1 MQQDNDPDSRYQKRI
16 GGGMIAVAWLALLGL
31 LVPFFSEILDRQYN
45 PNQRV
50 ESVVSGEGVSEVVL
64 KRNQYGHY
72 VADGRINGEPV
83 VFLLD
88 TGATDVALSKM
99 LADRLGL
106 KRGPPSSSQTA
117 NGVVTSWMARLDNVS
132 LGEITLHNVR
142 ASILPDMG
150 FDGQEVLLGMS
161 FLKQLEMVQRGDTLR
176 LRRLERNWE
185 EETYGAAR

>member
-1 MQQDNDPDSRYQKRI
+1 MQQDNDPDSRFQKRM

-45 PNQRV
+45 PNQQV
-50 ESVVSGEGVSEVVL
+50 ELAVSSEGVSKVVL

-72 VADGRINGEPV
+72 VADGMINSEPV

-88 TGATDVALSKM
+88 TGATDVALSEV
-99 LADRLGL
+99 LADQLGL

-117 NGVVTSWMARLDNVS
+117 NGIVTSWKTRLDSVS
-132 LGEITLHNVR
+132 LGSITLRNVR

-150 FDGQEVLLGMS
+150 SDGLEVLLGMS
-161 FLKQLEMVQRGDTLR
+161 FLKQLEMIQRGDTLT
-176 LRRLERNWE
+176 LRRLDSGWE
-185 EETYGAAR
+185 EEAYGAAR